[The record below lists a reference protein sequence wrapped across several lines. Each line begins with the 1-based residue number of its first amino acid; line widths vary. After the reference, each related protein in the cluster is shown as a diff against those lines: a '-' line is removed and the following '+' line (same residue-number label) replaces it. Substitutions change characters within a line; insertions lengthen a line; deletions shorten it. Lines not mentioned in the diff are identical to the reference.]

1 MDSNSLIMIATP
13 FLMRLVLPSDVNIHK
28 TGLVM
33 GSVLISRL
41 WFCIK
46 FERHLLMKKKNQI
59 KSLFQAE

>member
-1 MDSNSLIMIATP
+1 
-13 FLMRLVLPSDVNIHK
+13 MRLVLPSDVNIHK

-46 FERHLLMKKKNQI
+46 FERHLLMKKKNI
-59 KSLFQAE
+59 KLNPCFKQSK